1 MKTSFVQRMDLWA
14 RHLMPAATML
24 LLVLVSAVPLGIPG
38 YAQVSPAFTLMAVF
52 YWAVYRPD
60 LTPPSV
66 VFLTGLAED
75 LVHGFPLGLTA
86 IIFLAV
92 YGVATTQRQTF
103 LTKPFF
109 IAWGGFVIISF
120 GAFLLDWTLMSL
132 FSLAWIAPD
141 TVLARFGLTVALFPA
156 MAWLFV
162 RIHRYLVR

>member
-1 MKTSFVQRMDLWA
+1 MKTSFVQRIDLWA
-14 RHLMPAATML
+14 RNLMPAATML
-24 LLVLVSAVPLGIPG
+24 LLVLISAVPLGIPG
-38 YAQVSPAFTLMAVF
+38 YAQVSPDFTLMAVF

-66 VFLTGLAED
+66 IFLTGLVED
-75 LVHGFPLGLTA
+75 LLHGFPLGLTA

-92 YGVATTQRQTF
+92 YGVTTTQRQTF

-120 GAFLLDWTLMSL
+120 GAFLVDWTLMSI
-132 FSLAWIAPD
+132 FRWPGSSRIH
-141 TVLARFGLTVALFPA
+141 LARFGLTVTPFPA
-156 MAWLFV
+156 TARLFV